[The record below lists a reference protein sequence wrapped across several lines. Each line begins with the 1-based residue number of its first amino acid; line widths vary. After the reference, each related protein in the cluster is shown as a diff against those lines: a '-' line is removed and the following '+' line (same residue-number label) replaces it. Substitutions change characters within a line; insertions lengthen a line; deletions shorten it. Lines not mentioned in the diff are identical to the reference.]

1 MPHSF
6 LANSFAYQSPEMS
19 VSSYILPKN
28 DNPSYNKCDIK
39 VNNKSNKIK
48 KNNNKSNQKNQND
61 VDETNSFIY
70 CNFNKHLKFDP
81 HLFKEWLKV
90 LESVENSYLCLLE
103 NPKESKEY
111 ITTFIDEYNS
121 DLLDRVGYLPF
132 IGNPYDNQRRNAKYC
147 NVILDTTIY
156 NGHTTA
162 ADALW
167 GGVPVITRGD
177 IIDMGGRVGSS
188 ILTAL
193 GVPDL
198 ITYNQIE
205 YTKLAVKLAKNEQFY
220 TELRTKIVSATL
232 AKAPANPFWDLQ
244 RYVRNL
250 ENGFE
255 KVWNLFINNENPRH
269 VYVEDQGANS
279 VSKIKNSTKK
289 SYLLKEK
296 KRKVVRE
303 KKIRGQEENS
313 HLLSSK
319 RKRRKTDVHKVQE
332 IRKSRKSRNS
342 RKSKNEETSDI
353 SALNEEVK
361 IGNNKGKNSKKKFG
375 RSRRQKKSLNNRD
388 KIMNN
393 INTDLPDKNPT
404 MVTGNGDDL

>member
-1 MPHSF
+1 M
-6 LANSFAYQSPEMS
+6 
-19 VSSYILPKN
+19 
-28 DNPSYNKCDIK
+28 
-39 VNNKSNKIK
+39 
-48 KNNNKSNQKNQND
+48 
-61 VDETNSFIY
+61 
-70 CNFNKHLKFDP
+70 
-81 HLFKEWLKV
+81 
-90 LESVENSYLCLLE
+90 E

-121 DLLDRVGYLPF
+121 DLSDRVGYLPF

-205 YTKLAVKLAKNEQFY
+205 YTKLAVKLGKNEQFY
-220 TELRTKIVSATL
+220 KELRTKIVSATL

-313 HLLSSK
+313 HLLSRK

-353 SALNEEVK
+353 SALNEE
-361 IGNNKGKNSKKKFG
+361 S
-375 RSRRQKKSLNNRD
+375 
-388 KIMNN
+388 
-393 INTDLPDKNPT
+393 
-404 MVTGNGDDL
+404 

>member
-1 MPHSF
+1 M
-6 LANSFAYQSPEMS
+6 
-19 VSSYILPKN
+19 
-28 DNPSYNKCDIK
+28 
-39 VNNKSNKIK
+39 
-48 KNNNKSNQKNQND
+48 
-61 VDETNSFIY
+61 
-70 CNFNKHLKFDP
+70 
-81 HLFKEWLKV
+81 
-90 LESVENSYLCLLE
+90 E

-121 DLLDRVGYLPF
+121 DLSDRVGYLPF

-205 YTKLAVKLAKNEQFY
+205 YTKLAVKLGKNEQFY

-232 AKAPANPFWDLQ
+232 AKTPANPFWDLQ

-289 SYLLKEK
+289 SYLFKEK
-296 KRKVVRE
+296 KRKVVTE

-313 HLLSSK
+313 HLLSRK
-319 RKRRKTDVHKVQE
+319 WKRRKTDVHKVQE

-342 RKSKNEETSDI
+342 RKSKNEEISDI

-361 IGNNKGKNSKKKFG
+361 IGNNKGKNSKKKLG

-388 KIMNN
+388 KIINN